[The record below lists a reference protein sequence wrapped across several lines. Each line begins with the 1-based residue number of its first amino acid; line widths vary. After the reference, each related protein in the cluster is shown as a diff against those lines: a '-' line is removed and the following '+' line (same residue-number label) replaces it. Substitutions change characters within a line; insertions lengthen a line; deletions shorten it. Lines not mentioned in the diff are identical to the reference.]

1 MVKKKTAVAATTA
14 AAPSKSRAQTV
25 EEPKTNAAQAQLDAW
40 EKAMRHFAHQE
51 FESARTAFQEASGGP
66 AAHVADKARSY
77 VQICERKLTRHDLD
91 LRTAEDHFNYGVE
104 RLNSRDTEQ
113 ARIHLSRAAAL
124 EPDADHILYTFAL
137 CCGMSG
143 DGNGAYENLKRA
155 IGLDPRNRIIAR
167 QDPEFSS
174 LFPQFPA
181 LKTLLGDEV
190 V

>member
-1 MVKKKTAVAATTA
+1 MVKKKTAVAATPI
-14 AAPSKSRAQTV
+14 APSTKPTRQTA
-25 EEPKTNAAQAQLDAW
+25 EPKVSAAEAQLHAW
-40 EKAMRHFAHQE
+40 EKAMRHFARQE
-51 FESARTAFQEASGGP
+51 FEPASAAFHDATGGP
-66 AAHVADKARSY
+66 AAHVADKARCY
-77 VQICERKLTRHDLD
+77 AQICERKLSRHNLD

-113 ARIHLSRAAAL
+113 AKIHLGRAAAL

-181 LKTLLGDEV
+181 LKALLGDEAI
-190 V
+190 

>member
-1 MVKKKTAVAATTA
+1 MVKKKTAVAATS
-14 AAPSKSRAQTV
+14 APTPTLKAQIV
-25 EEPKTNAAQAQLDAW
+25 EPKATPAEAQLHAW
-40 EKAMRHFAHQE
+40 ERAVRHFGRQE
-51 FESARTAFQEASGGP
+51 FEPALAAFTEAAGGP

-77 VQICERKLTRHDLD
+77 VQICERKLARHDLD

-113 ARIHLSRAAAL
+113 AKIHLGRAAAL

-181 LKTLLGDEV
+181 LRALLGDEAN
-190 V
+190 